1 MAHDIVLRYDD
12 LNDTS
17 TEIYGLFKANLW
29 DVINSRRQELARLIR
44 LDKALQQR
52 LQSNKTMTELDFGRC
67 IHLSVVHKEWTPE
80 QIFERVFGGK

>member
-1 MAHDIVLRYDD
+1 MAHDVVLRYDD

-17 TEIYGLFKANLW
+17 TETYGLFKAILW

-67 IHLSVVHKEWTPE
+67 AYLSVIHKDWTPE
-80 QIFERVFGGK
+80 QIFEKVFGGK